1 VIAALPARLDAID
14 WAILRE
20 LQADGSITN
29 VELRADKR
37 ARDGARGPT
46 GRIGRA
52 A

>member
-29 VELRADKR
+29 VELAR